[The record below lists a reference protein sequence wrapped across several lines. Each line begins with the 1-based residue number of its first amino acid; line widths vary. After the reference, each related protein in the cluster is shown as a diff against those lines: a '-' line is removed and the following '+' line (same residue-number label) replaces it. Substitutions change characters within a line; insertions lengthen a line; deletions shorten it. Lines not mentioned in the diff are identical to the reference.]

1 MATQRGFRK
10 VNQMRMLIGQAVDQG
25 RTMCLTTIALTVV
38 CAGGAHGQE
47 QPPPDKPAETP
58 PTDAAKP
65 DETKPDDAA
74 KPRGGLSRE
83 LAEQG
88 EQELHKSVR
97 VFQQRYLVKSG
108 RAELQLGGGVS
119 FNDPFVWHYG
129 ANGSVLYHVN
139 EQWSVGAGGGWWR
152 GNRTGEFNRIQK
164 DYGLFPERSA
174 MQAGGFAELAW
185 CPVFGKFASFGLAVL
200 QADAFLLVGGGA
212 VRTTRGT
219 GLKGAIELAG
229 GLRVHRLR
237 WLSVLIEVRDV
248 GVLEEFL
255 PEKKGETA
263 STRLMQHVFA
273 GLRLGLWLPP
283 TFQYRHAR

>member
-1 MATQRGFRK
+1 MVLR
-10 VNQMRMLIGQAVDQG
+10 LS
-25 RTMCLTTIALTVV
+25 CLTAITLTVASV
-38 CAGGAHGQE
+38 GAAHSQE
-47 QPPPDKPAETP
+47 QPQLTDKPPEAAPADT
-58 PTDAAKP
+58 AKP
-65 DETKPDDAA
+65 DEAKPDVARPDDTS
-74 KPRGGLSRE
+74 KSRGGLSRE

-88 EQELHKSVR
+88 EEELHKSVR

-119 FNDPFVWHYG
+119 FNDPFVLHYG
-129 ANGSVLYHVN
+129 ANGSLMYHIN
-139 EQWSVGAGGGWWR
+139 EQWSVGAGGGWWH
-152 GNRTGEFNRIQK
+152 GKRTTEFNRIQK

-174 MQAGGFAELAW
+174 LQAGGFAELAW
-185 CPVFGKFASFGLAVL
+185 CPVFSKFATFGLAVV
-200 QADAFLLVGGGA
+200 QADAFLLAGGGA

-219 GLKGAIELAG
+219 GLKGAIEVAG
-229 GLRVHRLR
+229 GLRLHTLR
-237 WLSVLIEVRDV
+237 WLSVLIEVRNV

-255 PEKKGETA
+255 PEKNGETA